1 MSEKKLE
8 AQLVQ
13 KCIDGDTAAFSKL
26 INNYRTRL
34 FTYLL
39 RISGDRMTAEDL
51 FQDTLI
57 KVWKGMKIYNEQQKF
72 TSWLFTIAHNVAI
85 DALRT
90 KKLKEI
96 TFSINEEIE
105 TTSDVT
111 PHSELVATE
120 TKLALEKV
128 VEALPENQKQV
139 FLLRQHSNMP
149 FKEIASVLN
158 QPLNTVLSHMHYAVK
173 KLKENLRDENEH

>member
-13 KCIDGDTAAFSKL
+13 KCIDGDTVAFSKL

-39 RISGDRMTAEDL
+39 RLTRDRMTAEDL
-51 FQDTLI
+51 FQETLI
-57 KVWKGMKIYNEQQKF
+57 RVWKGIKIYKEHQKF
-72 TSWLFTIAHNVAI
+72 SSWLFTIAHNVAI
-85 DALRT
+85 DELRT
-90 KKLKEI
+90 KKLREM
-96 TFSINEEIE
+96 TFPIDEGIE
-105 TTSDVT
+105 TTAGIT
-111 PHSELVATE
+111 PHTELVALE
-120 TKLALEKV
+120 TRLSLERV
-128 VEALPENQKQV
+128 VDALPENQKRV

-158 QPLNTVLSHMHYAVK
+158 QPLNTVLGHMHYAVK
-173 KLKENLRDENEH
+173 KLKESLREGNEN